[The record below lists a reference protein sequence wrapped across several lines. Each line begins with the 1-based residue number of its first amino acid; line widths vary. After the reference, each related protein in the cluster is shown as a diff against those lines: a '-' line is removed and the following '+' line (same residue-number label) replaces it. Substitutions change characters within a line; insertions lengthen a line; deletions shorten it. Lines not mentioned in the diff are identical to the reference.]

1 MMSEPVA
8 ALISGSEAEKWG
20 SEAEKWGSEAEKWA
34 AKAVFLANSAATD

>member
-20 SEAEKWGSEAEKWA
+20 SEAEKWV

>member
-8 ALISGSEAEKWG
+8 ALIS
-20 SEAEKWGSEAEKWA
+20 GSEAEKWA